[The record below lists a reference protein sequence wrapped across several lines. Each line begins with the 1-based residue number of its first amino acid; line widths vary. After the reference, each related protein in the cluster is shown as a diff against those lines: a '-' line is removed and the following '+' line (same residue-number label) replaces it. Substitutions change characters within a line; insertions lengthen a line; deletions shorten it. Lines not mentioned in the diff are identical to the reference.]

1 TPNVVTAGIPSARRC
16 HAKIHAAN
24 FFSNDFDVAT
34 CLPRSPTAGGLLE
47 AIFVISVTYNAPSR
61 RLLRR
66 ASSWHGEENPQWTP
80 AEVLKTLVPVSH
92 RVEIARRRARQ
103 HCHNVRKFEAGHI
116 VMLNT
121 SLIGLGV
128 LWG

>member
-1 TPNVVTAGIPSARRC
+1 MLSLLEFPQPVDATPKSPFEV
-16 HAKIHAAN
+16 
-24 FFSNDFDVAT
+24 FSNVFVVAT
-34 CLPRSPTAGGLLE
+34 RLPKSPTAAGLLE

-80 AEVLKTLVPVSH
+80 AGVWKNLVPDSH
-92 RVEIARRRARQ
+92 RVEIARRPGRQ

-116 VMLNT
+116 VMLKR
-121 SLIGLGV
+121 
-128 LWG
+128 